1 MGLCQ
6 DTEHAIRGA
15 LCTQLSLL
23 AEGLFVEGGKGA
35 GDEGRVRELGEEL
48 IELLRDEDGRVSLK
62 PSSSSSCL
70 LSIQVLDGPRA

>member
-48 IELLRDEDGRVSLK
+48 IELLRDEDGRVSLN
-62 PSSSSSCL
+62 PSSL
-70 LSIQVLDGPRA
+70 